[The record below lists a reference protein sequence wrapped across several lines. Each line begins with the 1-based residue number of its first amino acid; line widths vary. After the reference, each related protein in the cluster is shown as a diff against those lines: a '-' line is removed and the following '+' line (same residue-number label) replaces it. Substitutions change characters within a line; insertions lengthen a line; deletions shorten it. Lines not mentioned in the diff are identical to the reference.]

1 MQNGLSYVR
10 STLAATVIALVA
22 LVGVATAFAAPEF
35 KGSFLWD
42 GPIPQTFNEAPML
55 AAQVAAGELPP
66 VEDRLPVWDD
76 VLVIPVVERIGDYGG
91 TWRRGHS
98 GGPGNQGVDR
108 LMMDHVLLFD
118 LDGAEVIPNVL
129 KSWQVSAD
137 ERTFTMQLRRGMKW
151 NDGTP
156 FTADAFVWPNVNIV
170 RNDELNPAK
179 EGRLGFSQFGPKL
192 RKIDDY
198 TIQWSFDEPAAG
210 FIDELATFRI
220 GGWTFNGRVGAPA
233 YAPGHWLQQFHQ
245 DLVSDKAALDNM
257 IKDSGFDNW
266 ESFFKAK
273 MDVHVTLGVPTISP
287 WVTQTLGTEEL
298 YVLERNPYYYA
309 VDPAGNQLPYID
321 RIQHRPWESREV
333 LQLRAIAGEIDF
345 QQRDISFDQVPVFLE
360 NADKGDYRVMFWP
373 TDGSIAVPFN
383 YSYGLGDVAE
393 TPDPEIR
400 KWITNRDFK
409 IALSHAINRPKINE
423 IVFFGT
429 GVEKQAAF
437 GEGHPHYPGEEIEKL
452 YTEYDP
458 DKANAILDRL
468 GLDQKDDEGFR
479 LRSDGNGRLK
489 LEFIDT
495 GGPPWKVSTGA
506 LIVEDWAKVGID
518 VNYIVEAWPV
528 FSEREGGNMHQ
539 ISRLDIDVNARTPT
553 SPVEGRHAFPGYQNW
568 YAGRK
573 GARLLGSGAVAVEPP
588 PDDADF
594 WRLVEL
600 SDEAANLPY
609 ADRTENYI
617 ETQKIGVENL
627 YVIGVIGNTPAFGG
641 VIIAKNNFR
650 NVPERAKNVSE
661 LQNPGTGRTVQF
673 FFEGGRNDSE

>member
-1 MQNGLSYVR
+1 MAASPSP
-10 STLAATVIALVA
+10 STTR
-22 LVGVATAFAAPEF
+22 TD
-35 KGSFLWD
+35 W
-42 GPIPQTFNEAPML
+42 
-55 AAQVAAGELPP
+55 
-66 VEDRLPVWDD
+66 
-76 VLVIPVVERIGDYGG
+76 G
-91 TWRRGHS
+91 T
-98 GGPGNQGVDR
+98 
-108 LMMDHVLLFD
+108 
-118 LDGAEVIPNVL
+118 
-129 KSWQVSAD
+129 
-137 ERTFTMQLRRGMKW
+137 
-151 NDGTP
+151 
-156 FTADAFVWPNVNIV
+156 
-170 RNDELNPAK
+170 
-179 EGRLGFSQFGPKL
+179 
-192 RKIDDY
+192 
-198 TIQWSFDEPAAG
+198 
-210 FIDELATFRI
+210 
-220 GGWTFNGRVGAPA
+220 
-233 YAPGHWLQQFHQ
+233 
-245 DLVSDKAALDNM
+245 
-257 IKDSGFDNW
+257 
-266 ESFFKAK
+266 
-273 MDVHVTLGVPTISP
+273 
-287 WVTQTLGTEEL
+287 
-298 YVLERNPYYYA
+298 
-309 VDPAGNQLPYID
+309 
-321 RIQHRPWESREV
+321 SR
-333 LQLRAIAGEIDF
+333 
-345 QQRDISFDQVPVFLE
+345 
-360 NADKGDYRVMFWP
+360 
-373 TDGSIAVPFN
+373 
-383 YSYGLGDVAE
+383 E

-506 LIVEDWAKVGID
+506 LIIEDWAKVGID
-518 VNYIVEAWPV
+518 VNYFVEAWPV